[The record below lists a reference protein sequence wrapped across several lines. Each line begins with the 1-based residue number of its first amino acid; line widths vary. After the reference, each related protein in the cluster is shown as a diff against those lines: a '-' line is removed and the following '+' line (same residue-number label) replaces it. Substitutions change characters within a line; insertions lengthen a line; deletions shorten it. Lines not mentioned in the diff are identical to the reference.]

1 MKKQLSLALVIA
13 SFSVAAAPPA
23 PTEATCTHAKQP
35 CSGSDTSQQSAN
47 PHPPKPMTI
56 EQNKN
61 QQNEDYQQLEK
72 ELKQEQSERQ

>member
-23 PTEATCTHAKQP
+23 PTEATCPHAKQP

-56 EQNKN
+56 EQKKISKMRIINN
-61 QQNEDYQQLEK
+61 
-72 ELKQEQSERQ
+72 LKKS